1 MINSIVSST
10 VADMKKS
17 AAPFATPLP
26 ISQILTAKKKR
37 LKELALHQ
45 IYSCYSPP
53 NSNFDTYNSLTPNW
67 YYKVLR

>member
-26 ISQILTAKKKR
+26 ISQILTAKKETIER
-37 LKELALHQ
+37 
-45 IYSCYSPP
+45 IS
-53 NSNFDTYNSLTPNW
+53 FTPNLFMLFPS
-67 YYKVLR
+67 KFRFVKLLH